1 MSSRLCSPS
10 ACGAPPPS
18 WLVIALLALPQIAE
32 TILAPALPDLAR
44 HWRLDAAAT
53 QPVMG
58 VFFVGFAAGVFLW
71 GHLADTWGR
80 RPAMLAGLATG
91 LAGTLGALA
100 APHYA
105 ALLGGR
111 FVQALGLAACSV
123 VTQTAL
129 RDCLDGPRLTR
140 TFVTLGAVLAW
151 SPAVGPL
158 TGQLLADRHGYAGV
172 LATLAVVIALLLGSV
187 AWRWHETR
195 PARTGHVPLA
205 ALAGQMLADAALRL
219 AVLRVAGLNLLVF
232 SFYAAGPFMTG
243 PLPGLGFGWVGLGVA
258 LVGSLGAAANRR
270 LPAAADAERR
280 VRYGLRCVALGTAAQ
295 AAAAR
300 NRAGCGRPRRCRCSR
315 AMAWRSPICWGR
327 RCAAT
332 GIAWGAP
339 APCSAWPTTACW
351 GWGWRPP
358 HGCLSTRPGRC
369 PWRGWGWRWRCCWRA
384 RSRLECGPLRKTSRR
399 ASARAGRASRPPAPR
414 RASPG
419 NRRRAAG
426 RAGRA
431 PATR

>member
-1 MSSRLCSPS
+1 MSSRLSSPTTP
-10 ACGAPPPS
+10 GALPPP

-58 VFFVGFAAGVFLW
+58 VFFIGFAVGVLLW

-91 LAGTLGALA
+91 LAGTLCALA
-100 APHYA
+100 APHYGW
-105 ALLGGR
+105 LLGGR

-123 VTQTAL
+123 VTQTVL

-295 AAAAR
+295 AAA
-300 NRAGCGRPRRCRCSR
+300 
-315 AMAWRSPICWGR
+315 MAWRPEPGWLW
-327 RCAAT
+327 AAAALPVFA
-332 GIAWGAP
+332 GYGLAIPNLLGP
-339 APCSAWPTTACW
+339 ALRHY
-351 GWGWRPP
+351 G
-358 HGCLSTRPGRC
+358 HCL
-369 PWRGWGWRWRCCWRA
+369 
-384 RSRLECGPLRKTSRR
+384 
-399 ASARAGRASRPPAPR
+399 
-414 RASPG
+414 
-419 NRRRAAG
+419 G
-426 RAGRA
+426 RAGA
-431 PATR
+431 LFGLAYYSLLGLGLAATSWLPFDTPRPLSLAWLGLALWLLLARSNRR

>member
-129 RDCLDGPRLTR
+129 RDCLDVPRLTR

-295 AAAAR
+295 AAA
-300 NRAGCGRPRRCRCSR
+300 
-315 AMAWRSPICWGR
+315 MAWRPEPGWLWAAAALPVFAGYGLAIPNLLGPALR
-327 RCAAT
+327 RY
-332 GIAWGAP
+332 G
-339 APCSAWPTTACW
+339 
-351 GWGWRPP
+351 
-358 HGCLSTRPGRC
+358 HCL
-369 PWRGWGWRWRCCWRA
+369 
-384 RSRLECGPLRKTSRR
+384 
-399 ASARAGRASRPPAPR
+399 
-414 RASPG
+414 
-419 NRRRAAG
+419 G
-426 RAGRA
+426 RAGALFGLAYYSLLGLGLAATSWLPFDTPRPLSLA
-431 PATR
+431 WLGLALALLLARSKPA

>member
-1 MSSRLCSPS
+1 MSSRLCSPP

-205 ALAGQMLADAALRL
+205 ALSGQMLADAALRL

-243 PLPGLGFGWVGLGVA
+243 RCRDWVSAGWAWAWRWWAAWAPPPTAGCPPPRTPSAGCATACAASRWARRRRPPPWPG
-258 LVGSLGAAANRR
+258 
-270 LPAAADAERR
+270 D
-280 VRYGLRCVALGTAAQ
+280 
-295 AAAAR
+295 R

-327 RCAAT
+327 RCAA
-332 GIAWGAP
+332 G
-339 APCSAWPTTACW
+339 
-351 GWGWRPP
+351 
-358 HGCLSTRPGRC
+358 HCL
-369 PWRGWGWRWRCCWRA
+369 
-384 RSRLECGPLRKTSRR
+384 
-399 ASARAGRASRPPAPR
+399 
-414 RASPG
+414 
-419 NRRRAAG
+419 G
-426 RAGRA
+426 RAGALFGLAYYSLLGLGLAATSWLPFDTPRPLSLA
-431 PATR
+431 WLGLALALLLARSKPA

>member
-1 MSSRLCSPS
+1 MSSRLCSPP

-295 AAAAR
+295 AAA
-300 NRAGCGRPRRCRCSR
+300 
-315 AMAWRSPICWGR
+315 MAWRPEPGWLWAAAALPVFAGYGLAIPNLLGPALR
-327 RCAAT
+327 R
-332 GIAWGAP
+332 
-339 APCSAWPTTACW
+339 
-351 GWGWRPP
+351 
-358 HGCLSTRPGRC
+358 HGHCL
-369 PWRGWGWRWRCCWRA
+369 
-384 RSRLECGPLRKTSRR
+384 
-399 ASARAGRASRPPAPR
+399 
-414 RASPG
+414 
-419 NRRRAAG
+419 G
-426 RAGRA
+426 RAGALFGLAYYSLLGLGLAATSWLPFDTPRPLSLA
-431 PATR
+431 WLGLALALLLARSKPA